1 MDWGTAGHVDLAVK
15 TPFSPNMPK
24 KISDMAVEKVPS
36 NSNRFSLFQSKLQ
49 IAHYAQGSIIDYC
62 HALYKAVVYL
72 SKSLDDFTQADVDS
86 YLQY

>member
-1 MDWGTAGHVDLAVK
+1 MNRGTAGQVGLAVK

-36 NSNRFSLFQSKLQ
+36 ISNHFSIFQSKLQ
-49 IAHYAQGSIIDYC
+49 IAHYAQGSITDSC

-72 SKSLDDFTQADVDS
+72 SKSPDDFT
-86 YLQY
+86 